1 MLDFS
6 HNFLIDLATSLP
18 DIREADMEPSTM
30 SWGLNLD
37 FLDEEPEDISVSR
50 GLNPDQLTL
59 PPSPPAACHNVVV
72 LPRNSQVAVLC
83 GCRGNFLWEQIPTEY
98 CNFYMHPHLVNTVD
112 HTVGTCKPLSTFTEA
127 LWEGY
132 NICTRQ
138 ILNNDH
144 LTDYCLAM
152 YQQHE
157 SSCFRNMTRYTVK
170 SVKNIV
176 LFIEKFKISGESSAF
191 CSCPPY
197 TANKNS
203 PIICSTCIQLH
214 CEVKS
219 MYLERVLKII
229 SPIET
234 KPTATTL

>member
-1 MLDFS
+1 MFFS
-6 HNFLIDLATSLP
+6 HDFLIDLATSLP

-37 FLDEEPEDISVSR
+37 FLDEEPEDMFVSR

-59 PPSPPAACHNVVV
+59 PPSHPATCHNVAV

-83 GCRGNFLWEQIPTEY
+83 GCGGNFLWELIPTDY
-98 CNFYMHPHLVNTVD
+98 CKFYMRPHLVNTVD

-144 LTDYCLAM
+144 LTDYCLA
-152 YQQHE
+152 
-157 SSCFRNMTRYTVK
+157 FTNNMKALV
-170 SVKNIV
+170 S
-176 LFIEKFKISGESSAF
+176 
-191 CSCPPY
+191 
-197 TANKNS
+197 
-203 PIICSTCIQLH
+203 
-214 CEVKS
+214 
-219 MYLERVLKII
+219 
-229 SPIET
+229 ET
-234 KPTATTL
+234 

>member
-1 MLDFS
+1 MSDFS
-6 HNFLIDLATSLP
+6 HDFLIDLATSLP
-18 DIREADMEPSTM
+18 DIREADIEPSTM

-37 FLDEEPEDISVSR
+37 FLDEEPEDMSVSR

-83 GCRGNFLWEQIPTEY
+83 GCRGNFLWELIPTEY
-98 CNFYMHPHLVNTVD
+98 CNFYMRPHLVNTVD
-112 HTVGTCKPLSTFTEA
+112 HTVGTCKPLSPFTEA

-144 LTDYCLAM
+144 LTDYCLAV

-170 SVKNIV
+170 SIKNIL
-176 LFIEKFKISGESSAF
+176 LFIENSKFQECRLHSAAVLPT
-191 CSCPPY
+191 PPIQTLPY
-197 TANKNS
+197 FVS
-203 PIICSTCIQLH
+203 PAFNFI
-214 CEVKS
+214 V
-219 MYLERVLKII
+219 R
-229 SPIET
+229 
-234 KPTATTL
+234 